1 MRLDD
6 FTLAELRDLTDAMV
20 LVAATEEAGIF
31 GELKDGPRTPRE
43 VAVSLEYDLRA
54 TRIVLEALVE
64 TGLVERAGDG
74 FAATPRAL
82 RELCDVGSDAYAG
95 RGLPHWLRSVRA
107 TTRLREALHHGGPID
122 ESRSARRTP
131 DEASRF
137 MAAMSAAPR
146 ERIERI
152 VDLCLERRPGAASV
166 LDIGGGPGHM
176 TRAFLRRGLRGTLL
190 DTEDILAYVVP
201 THRLDAVPGLTMV
214 PRDFTRD
221 PLPPGPFDIV
231 LLSNVIH
238 IYRED
243 VIRDLLHAVVRVLA
257 PGGVVAVAEFF
268 RGRSRR
274 AAHLGL
280 QMLLKSEG
288 GDTYPEA
295 SVAGW
300 LEDAGLT
307 GTRVDELDPDRHLMT
322 AVLD

>member
-6 FTLAELRDLTDAMV
+6 FTLGDLRDLTDAMV
-20 LVAATEEAGIF
+20 LVAAAVEAGIF
-31 GELKDGPRTPRE
+31 GSLRDGPRTPRE
-43 VAVSLEYDLRA
+43 VAAALGYDLRA
-54 TRIVLEALVE
+54 TRIVLQALVE
-64 TGLVERAGDG
+64 TGLVERAGDR
-74 FAATPRAL
+74 FAPTPRAL
-82 RELCDVGSDAYAG
+82 RELCDDSAEGYAG
-95 RGLPHWLRSVRA
+95 RGLPHWIRSVRA
-107 TTRLREALHHGGPID
+107 ATRLREALRDGGPI
-122 ESRSARRTP
+122 EPRSGGRSLS
-131 DEASRF
+131 EASQF
-137 MAAMSAAPR
+137 MAAMAAAPID
-146 ERIERI
+146 RIERI
-152 VDLCLERRPGAASV
+152 VELCLERRPGAASV

-201 THRLDAVPGLTMV
+201 AYRLDAVPGLTMV

-238 IYRED
+238 IYGED
-243 VIRDLLHAVVRVLA
+243 VIRDLLRAVVGVLA
-257 PGGVVAVAEFF
+257 SGGVVAVAEFF

-274 AAHLGL
+274 AAQLGL

-295 SVAGW
+295 SVARW

-322 AVLD
+322 AVLG